1 MSTSR
6 ARATSLRTDAE
17 RNRVRILAAAR
28 EAFAEHGLQVSMN
41 DVARRADVGVATLYR
56 RFPTREDLITAV
68 FADRMTAYADA
79 VGRALAEP
87 DPWHGFCSYV
97 ETVCAMQAA
106 DRGFTHVLTLTFP
119 SAKEFEA
126 ERDRGY
132 HAFVQLADR
141 AMNAGRLRADFVAED
156 LVMLLMAN
164 AGVVSATGDAAPTTW
179 ERFAAYMIQAF
190 RAEHAEPLPAAPT
203 PKAMYRAL
211 LRFSPGQT
219 SHGLR
224 CQAAVC

>member
-1 MSTSR
+1 MST
-6 ARATSLRTDAE
+6 ARALTTSLRTDAE

-79 VGRALAEP
+79 VGRALADP
-87 DPWHGFCSYV
+87 DPWRGFCSYV

-119 SAKEFEA
+119 NAKEFEA

-164 AGVVSATGDAAPTTW
+164 AGVVSATGDAAPATW
-179 ERFAAYMIQAF
+179 KRFAAYMIQAF

-211 LRFSPGQT
+211 LRFRRVPS
-219 SHGLR
+219 
-224 CQAAVC
+224 